1 MTMTKRNNR
10 KNEITNLEFRVQQS
24 EMMSNG
30 DMIVSGYVN
39 MTNTLSHELGFTD
52 KFVEK
57 IAPGAFGRALDRA
70 EVTGEEIDFLAEHDD
85 SLVLASTKN
94 DSLQLRE
101 DDTGLFMEAKII
113 NTSTGRDY
121 YEMIKSGIVT
131 SMSFGFFAIEDEWD
145 VVHRD
150 LYERTVTELELF
162 EVSAVRR
169 PAYAASSISNR
180 GLKYS
185 NDVVPDNIKE
195 ESSMEERTANNLQKA
210 IETLTAEVRELRGTI
225 GKDKDGNNVNVQ
237 KDNYATGQQTSKQQG
252 KEAGEV
258 GEGHKVIKDGEDTGK
273 YAGDKEIDDKGSYN
287 HDTKVP
293 TADEN
298 GNVSNKP
305 ESQSGKTAKYDGS
318 HPDEV
323 PGRQNGES
331 DEDNTGEE
339 DTSSGDTSDD
349 NKDTSS
355 GDTSDDN
362 KDTSSGDTSNESNTE
377 ENTET
382 NTDSEGS
389 ATTDEGRSLDTL
401 SQQFAELRGGNK

>member
-1 MTMTKRNNR
+1 MTMTKRNKR

-24 EMMSNG
+24 EMTSNG
-30 DMIVSGYVN
+30 DMVVSGYVN

-94 DSLQLRE
+94 DSLRLQE
-101 DDTGLFMEAKII
+101 DEQGLYMEARII

-225 GKDKDGNNVNVQ
+225 GKDKDGNDVNVQ

-258 GEGHKVIKDGEDTGK
+258 GEGHKVIKEDEDTGK

-293 TADEN
+293 ATDEN
-298 GNVSNKP
+298 GNVTNEP

-323 PGRQNGES
+323 PGKQNGETNE
-331 DEDNTGEE
+331 DESNNGDTSSDNTSDGE
-339 DTSSGDTSDD
+339 DTSKEDTP
-349 NKDTSS
+349 
-355 GDTSDDN
+355 
-362 KDTSSGDTSNESNTE
+362 NESD
-377 ENTET
+377 TET
-382 NTDSEGS
+382 NTDPEG
-389 ATTDEGRSLDTL
+389 TTSDEGRSLDTL

>member
-1 MTMTKRNNR
+1 MTMTKRNKR

-24 EMMSNG
+24 EMTSSG
-30 DMIVSGYVN
+30 DMVVSGYVN

-94 DSLQLRE
+94 DSLRLQE
-101 DDTGLFMEAKII
+101 DEQGLYMEARII

-225 GKDKDGNNVNVQ
+225 GKDKDGNDVNVQ

-258 GEGHKVIKDGEDTGK
+258 GEGHKVIKEDEDTGK

-293 TADEN
+293 AADEN
-298 GNVSNKP
+298 GNVTNEP

-323 PGRQNGES
+323 PGKQNGETNEDESNNGDTSS
-331 DEDNTGEE
+331 DNASDGE
-339 DTSSGDTSDD
+339 DTSKEDTP
-349 NKDTSS
+349 
-355 GDTSDDN
+355 
-362 KDTSSGDTSNESNTE
+362 NESD
-377 ENTET
+377 TET
-382 NTDSEGS
+382 NTDPEG
-389 ATTDEGRSLDTL
+389 TTSDEGRSLDTL

>member
-10 KNEITNLEFRVQQS
+10 KNEIANLEFRVQQS
-24 EMMSNG
+24 EMTSNG

-210 IETLTAEVRELRGTI
+210 IETLTQEVRELRGTI
-225 GKDKDGNNVNVQ
+225 GQDKDGNNVNVQ

-273 YAGDKEIDDKGSYN
+273 YAGNKEIDDKGSYN

-339 DTSSGDTSDD
+339 DTSSGDTS
-349 NKDTSS
+349 S

>member
-10 KNEITNLEFRVQQS
+10 KNEIANLEFRVQQS
-24 EMMSNG
+24 EMTSNG

-39 MTNTLSHELGFTD
+39 MTNTLSHELGFED

-101 DDTGLFMEAKII
+101 DETGLYMEAKII

-210 IETLTAEVRELRGTI
+210 IETLTQEVRELRGTI
-225 GKDKDGNNVNVQ
+225 GKDKDGNDVNVQ

-258 GEGHKVIKDGEDTGK
+258 GEGHKVIKDDEDTSK

-298 GNVSNKP
+298 GNVSNEP

-323 PGRQNGES
+323 PGQQNGES
-331 DEDNTGEE
+331 DEDNADKE
-339 DTSSGDTSDD
+339 DTSNNDTSGG
-349 NKDTSS
+349 NDTS
-355 GDTSDDN
+355 TE
-362 KDTSSGDTSNESNTE
+362 DTSNESNTE
-377 ENTET
+377 ENAET

-389 ATTDEGRSLDTL
+389 ASDEGRSLDTL

>member
-10 KNEITNLEFRVQQS
+10 KSEITNLEFRVQQS
-24 EMMSNG
+24 EMTSNG

-39 MTNTLSHELGFTD
+39 MTNTLSHELGFED

-101 DDTGLFMEAKII
+101 DETGLYMEAKII

-210 IETLTAEVRELRGTI
+210 IETLTQEVRELRGTM
-225 GKDKDGNNVNVQ
+225 GKDKDGNDVNVQ

-258 GEGHKVIKDGEDTGK
+258 GEGHKVIKDDEDTGK

-298 GNVSNKP
+298 GNVSNEP
-305 ESQSGKTAKYDGS
+305 ESQSGETAKYDGS

-331 DEDNTGEE
+331 DEDTTDEE
-339 DTSSGDTSDD
+339 DASS
-349 NKDTSS
+349 
-355 GDTSDDN
+355 
-362 KDTSSGDTSNESNTE
+362 ESNTE
-377 ENTET
+377 EGTET
-382 NTDSEGS
+382 DAGSED
-389 ATTDEGRSLDTL
+389 ATSDEGRSLDTL
-401 SQQFAELRGGNK
+401 SQQFAELRGGSK

>member
-225 GKDKDGNNVNVQ
+225 GQDKDGNNVNVQ

-298 GNVSNKP
+298 GNVTNKP

-331 DEDNTGEE
+331 VEDDTTE
-339 DTSSGDTSDD
+339 DTSGNDTTEDNSGNDTTED
-349 NKDTSS
+349 NSS
-355 GDTSDDN
+355 
-362 KDTSSGDTSNESNTE
+362 ESNTE
-377 ENTET
+377 EGTET
-382 NTDSEGS
+382 DADSEDS

>member
-24 EMMSNG
+24 EMTSNG
-30 DMIVSGYVN
+30 DMVVSGYVN

-57 IAPGAFGRALDRA
+57 IAPGAFRRALDRA

-94 DSLQLRE
+94 DSLRLQE
-101 DDTGLFMEAKII
+101 DEQGLYMEARII

-210 IETLTAEVRELRGTI
+210 IETLTDEVRELRGTI
-225 GKDKDGNNVNVQ
+225 GQDKDGNNVNVQ

-258 GEGHKVIKDGEDTGK
+258 GEGHKVIKEDEDTGK

-293 TADEN
+293 AADEN
-298 GNVSNKP
+298 GNVTNKP

-331 DEDNTGEE
+331 DEDDTGKE
-339 DTSSGDTSDD
+339 DTSGNTSDD

-355 GDTSDDN
+355 E
-362 KDTSSGDTSNESNTE
+362 DTSNESNTE

>member
-210 IETLTAEVRELRGTI
+210 IETLTQEVRELRGTI
-225 GKDKDGNNVNVQ
+225 GQDKDGNNVNVQ

-298 GNVSNKP
+298 GNVLNEP

-331 DEDNTGEE
+331 VEDDTTE
-339 DTSSGDTSDD
+339 DTSGNDTTEDNSGNDTTED
-349 NKDTSS
+349 NSS
-355 GDTSDDN
+355 
-362 KDTSSGDTSNESNTE
+362 ESNTE
-377 ENTET
+377 EGTET
-382 NTDSEGS
+382 DADSEDS

>member
-24 EMMSNG
+24 EMTSNG
-30 DMIVSGYVN
+30 DMVVSGYVN
-39 MTNTLSHELGFTD
+39 MTNTLSHELGFED

-101 DDTGLFMEAKII
+101 DETGLYMEAKII

-210 IETLTAEVRELRGTI
+210 IETLTQEVRELRGTI
-225 GKDKDGNNVNVQ
+225 GKDKDGNDVNVQ

-252 KEAGEV
+252 KEAGEA

-298 GNVSNKP
+298 GNVSNEP
-305 ESQSGKTAKYDGS
+305 ESQSGETAKYDGS

-323 PGRQNGES
+323 PGHQNGES
-331 DEDNTGEE
+331 NEDNTGKE
-339 DTSSGDTSDD
+339 DTSS
-349 NKDTSS
+349 NDTSS
-355 GDTSDDN
+355 N
-362 KDTSSGDTSNESNTE
+362 EDTSSEGTSNESNTE
-377 ENTET
+377 EGTESNTS
-382 NTDSEGS
+382 SEGS
-389 ATTDEGRSLDTL
+389 ASDEGRSLDTL

>member
-10 KNEITNLEFRVQQS
+10 KNEIANLEFRVQQS
-24 EMMSNG
+24 EMTSNG
-30 DMIVSGYVN
+30 DMVVSGYVN

-101 DDTGLFMEAKII
+101 DDTGLYMEAKII
-113 NTSTGRDY
+113 NTSIGRDY

-210 IETLTAEVRELRGTI
+210 IETLTQEVRELRGTM
-225 GKDKDGNNVNVQ
+225 GKDKDENDVNVQ

-252 KEAGEV
+252 KKAGEV
-258 GEGHKVIKDGEDTGK
+258 GDGHKVIKDDEDTSK

-298 GNVSNKP
+298 GNVSNEP

-323 PGRQNGES
+323 PGHQNGES
-331 DEDNTGEE
+331 DEDNTGKE
-339 DTSSGDTSDD
+339 DKPSKTSGG
-349 NKDTSS
+349 KDTS
-355 GDTSDDN
+355 
-362 KDTSSGDTSNESNTE
+362 KEDTSNESDDE
-377 ENTET
+377 EDAESTTGSE
-382 NTDSEGS
+382 DSES
-389 ATTDEGRSLDTL
+389 DEGRSLDTL

>member
-10 KNEITNLEFRVQQS
+10 KSEITNLEFRVQQS
-24 EMMSNG
+24 EMTSNG

-39 MTNTLSHELGFTD
+39 MTNTLSHELGFED

-101 DDTGLFMEAKII
+101 DETGLYMEAKII

-150 LYERTVTELELF
+150 LYERTITELELF

-210 IETLTAEVRELRGTI
+210 IETLTQEVRELRGTM
-225 GKDKDGNNVNVQ
+225 GKDKDGNDVNVQ

-258 GEGHKVIKDGEDTGK
+258 GEGHKVIKDGEDTSK

-298 GNVSNKP
+298 GNVSNEP

-323 PGRQNGES
+323 PGHQNGES
-331 DEDNTGEE
+331 NEGNTGEE
-339 DTSSGDTSDD
+339 DKPSDNTSSDEGTTSE
-349 NKDTSS
+349 
-355 GDTSDDN
+355 G
-362 KDTSSGDTSNESNTE
+362 TSNESNTE
-377 ENTET
+377 EGTESNTST
-382 NTDSEGS
+382 EGS
-389 ATTDEGRSLDTL
+389 ASDEGRSLDTL

>member
-1 MTMTKRNNR
+1 MTMTKRNSR
-10 KNEITNLEFRVQQS
+10 KNETANLEFRVQQS
-24 EMMSNG
+24 EMTSNG
-30 DMIVSGYVN
+30 DMVVSGYVN

-101 DDTGLFMEAKII
+101 DETGLYMEAKII

-210 IETLTAEVRELRGTI
+210 IETLTQEVRELRGTI
-225 GKDKDGNNVNVQ
+225 GQDKDGNNVNVQ

-252 KEAGEV
+252 KEPGEV
-258 GEGHKVIKDGEDTGK
+258 GEGHKVIKEGEDTGK

-331 DEDNTGEE
+331 DEDGTSEE
-339 DTSSGDTSDD
+339 DTSSNTSDD

-355 GDTSDDN
+355 E
-362 KDTSSGDTSNESNTE
+362 DTSNESNTV
-377 ENTET
+377 ENAET